1 MLAKHSQKMLPNR
14 KEERWLEMRRK
25 IREEAEKKKE
35 A

>member
-1 MLAKHSQKMLPNR
+1 MLTKHSRKMLPIR

-25 IREEAEKKKE
+25 IREEAERKKE